1 MMADRQMTMVIVT
14 RICQTTTIWTYGGV
28 DPVDLS
34 HAEFSHV
41 VGREFPRVLSLLFCS
56 IMLCGW
62 SCRCIRVS
70 TTQHLNDV
78 TSQQTSQ
85 RCNVSSQR
93 TSQRLNDATCQRVNA
108 STCLNERLNVS
119 TTQRVNV
126 STCQRVSTNVSTT
139 QRVNVSMSQ
148 RMCQRLNDAT
158 CKRVNVSTSQRMSQ
172 RLNNVRVVCRV
183 VSSRRLSLVDLVL
196 KCSSLIQLT
205 TQSVSTQPWVVTLLW
220 PYRGEL
226 FHTLGLCVSHTGI
239 VWGWLVNHGGLS
251 FRQLR

>member
-14 RICQTTTIWTYGGV
+14 RIRQPTTVWRCGSCG
-28 DPVDLS
+28 PES
-34 HAEFSHV
+34 C
-41 VGREFPRVLSLLFCS
+41 RVLS
-56 IMLCGW
+56 CGW

-139 QRVNVSMSQ
+139 QRVNVSTSQ

-158 CKRVNVSTSQRMSQ
+158 CKRVNVSTNVSTSQQ
-172 RLNNVRVVCRV
+172 RSCGVSCSLVATSFSCGLGAEVLLLNSTYHA
-183 VSSRRLSLVDLVL
+183 VSINTTVGCHTLVTLSRR
-196 KCSSLIQLT
+196 T
-205 TQSVSTQPWVVTLLW
+205 
-220 PYRGEL
+220 
-226 FHTLGLCVSHTGI
+226 VSHTRI
-239 VWGWLVNHGGLS
+239 VCVTHWDCVRVAGQPWRVEFSAVTVGTVMLLLVSPGETNSSEKEHS
-251 FRQLR
+251 R